1 MEQLRFAGHE
11 TFACRTTWLTKCVD
25 FVTRRGWS
33 AFTDPDSVVELGV
46 GKNMTLSIRYWLQA
60 FNIYSSI
67 GAPMH
72 GSRVFIGTDE
82 SPALDPWLES
92 NDSLWLLHYELVTC
106 QYATIYNFFF
116 REFFRRKSSRHFTE
130 SEAVRSLNSWLIKEE
145 KKLPASS
152 TMKKDFRVLLDLYHM
167 KVSEKS
173 EESMTNLLTDLNII
187 VRTPFKSDGE
197 PVYELNT
204 AANNQIS
211 NELLAALL
219 LHSFKDDNS
228 VSFDTVYEQ
237 LGVILLFTREAF
249 IQRIDNVCEEYS
261 NMFVFKQDAGIRE
274 MQCLAPASPFS
285 FLSNLRKAQE
295 LC

>member
-1 MEQLRFAGHE
+1 
-11 TFACRTTWLTKCVD
+11 
-25 FVTRRGWS
+25 
-33 AFTDPDSVVELGV
+33 
-46 GKNMTLSIRYWLQA
+46 
-60 FNIYSSI
+60 
-67 GAPMH
+67 
-72 GSRVFIGTDE
+72 
-82 SPALDPWLES
+82 
-92 NDSLWLLHYELVTC
+92 
-106 QYATIYNFFF
+106 
-116 REFFRRKSSRHFTE
+116 
-130 SEAVRSLNSWLIKEE
+130 
-145 KKLPASS
+145 
-152 TMKKDFRVLLDLYHM
+152 M

-274 MQCLAPASPFS
+274 MQCLVPASPFS